1 MINGQPDLS
10 TGLQPMHVHRE
21 KHNFYACSLLVLPT
35 IGQVKVNDLENTTVK
50 GRLVTYTCSYCTAWV
65 DFSVFYLLSG
75 DISMHLHRKLNKIV
89 WTLEI
94 LEPRGFL
101 PSAASLAF
109 KEILLHYIGF

>member
-10 TGLQPMHVHRE
+10 TGLQPMHVHTE
-21 KHNFYACSLLVLPT
+21 KHILYACSLLVLPT
-35 IGQVKVNDLENTTVK
+35 IGQVKVNDLENTNVK

-75 DISMHLHRKLNKIV
+75 LNKIV

-109 KEILLHYIGF
+109 KEIFSNYIT